1 MRRAS
6 AVKAFNK
13 SVKKASKAEL
23 LAAAAPATEDGVA
36 HPSPEE
42 AQAKRDALAFEWNE
56 RRTVAYIVFYFLSVW
71 AIAFLICFLMTQFL
85 LRVSS

>member
-23 LAAAAPATEDGVA
+23 LAAAAPAAEDG

>member
-23 LAAAAPATEDGVA
+23 LAAAAPAAEDGVLQ
-36 HPSPEE
+36 SPEE

-56 RRTVAYIVFYFLSVW
+56 RRTVAYIVFYLS
-71 AIAFLICFLMTQFL
+71 LIHI
-85 LRVSS
+85 

>member
-23 LAAAAPATEDGVA
+23 LAAAAPAAEDG
-36 HPSPEE
+36 PSPEE

>member
-1 MRRAS
+1 M
-6 AVKAFNK
+6 
-13 SVKKASKAEL
+13 SKALGAVVFTSTAAMARVVVVCTAGFL
-23 LAAAAPATEDGVA
+23 LERHGHA
-36 HPSPEE
+36 
-42 AQAKRDALAFEWNE
+42 E

>member
-6 AVKAFNK
+6 AVKAHNK

-23 LAAAAPATEDGVA
+23 LAAAAPAAEDGVL

>member
-23 LAAAAPATEDGVA
+23 LAAAAPAAEDGA
-36 HPSPEE
+36 PSAEE

>member
-23 LAAAAPATEDGVA
+23 LAAAAPAAEDGV